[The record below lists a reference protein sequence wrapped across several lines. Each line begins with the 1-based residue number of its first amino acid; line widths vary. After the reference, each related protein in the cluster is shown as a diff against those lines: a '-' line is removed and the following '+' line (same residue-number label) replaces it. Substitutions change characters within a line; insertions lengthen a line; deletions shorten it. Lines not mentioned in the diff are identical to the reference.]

1 MSNATKADL
10 ISLRT
15 FTRSPVQWL
24 WPGWVARGVLTLLD
38 GDPGMGKSTL
48 AAELAARVSREGHRV
63 LLLSA
68 EDDPGRVLRPRLEAS
83 GAVLEHV
90 WLLDSVG
97 PERRPAELPDD
108 AALLGELIDAG
119 RAALVV
125 VDPFLAFLGRG
136 VQANSDQ
143 QIRRALHR
151 LKQLAE
157 QRQCAVLLIRH
168 LNKSSHM
175 PALYRG
181 GGSIGILG
189 ACRTALIVGKD
200 PADDTAR
207 VLAMNKTN
215 LGLPPRSLRYRLTT
229 ANDVSRLVW
238 EGDCDWSAEEILRPM
253 EEEQALE
260 LSRVEECAE
269 WLRALLLRQGPM
281 PSYDLDIWARSAGF
295 ANVTVRRARK
305 RLHIRTIRKEFW
317 WEVSLPPEELETG
330 ATAQR
335 TSRGSTVKT

>member
-1 MSNATKADL
+1 MSEPTSRAELVPIHAYSRRPL
-10 ISLRT
+10 E
-15 FTRSPVQWL
+15 WL
-24 WPGWVARGVLTLLD
+24 WPGWVARGILTLLD

-48 AAELAARVSREGHRV
+48 AAELAARVSREGHKV

-83 GAVLEHV
+83 GAILDKV

-97 PERRPAELPDD
+97 AERRPAELPDD
-108 AALLGELIDAG
+108 AALLGDLIDEEQ
-119 RAALVV
+119 AALVV

-151 LKQLAE
+151 LKQIAE
-157 QRQCAVLLIRH
+157 WSQCAFLLIRH
-168 LNKSSHM
+168 LNKTSHM

-200 PADDTAR
+200 PADETAR

-215 LGLPPRSLRYRLTT
+215 LSLPPRSLRYRLE
-229 ANDVSRLVW
+229 APGGVCRLVW
-238 EGDCDWSAEEILRPM
+238 DGECDWTAEEILRPM
-253 EEEQALE
+253 EEEQAQE
-260 LSRVEECAE
+260 LSRVDECVEWMRELLARNGTMKSLDFQCEWMLADFAE
-269 WLRALLLRQGPM
+269 A
-281 PSYDLDIWARSAGF
+281 
-295 ANVTVRRARK
+295 TVNRARK
-305 RLHIRTIRKEFW
+305 RLGVRSRKVSW
-317 WEVSLPPEELETG
+317 CWEVSLPEPAAEQLQG
-330 ATAQR
+330 D
-335 TSRGSTVKT
+335 SGSPT